1 MRDKKRI
8 GRILKLI
15 RKIWD
20 KHPDFRLFQL
30 LGNPYDAGDHYYVE
44 DENLERALTQFYEVI
59 NEKENSK
66 TKKNI

>member
-1 MRDKKRI
+1 
-8 GRILKLI
+8 LI
-15 RKIWD
+15 KKIWD

-30 LGNPYDAGDHYYVE
+30 LGNPYDAEDHYYVE
-44 DENLERALTQFYEVI
+44 DDNLERALTQFYEVI